1 MAAYTTIDDPEAF
14 FQVVTYT
21 GNGSDDHAITLPGD
35 TDMQPDM
42 VIIKNRD
49 STDGPLVF
57 DAVRGT
63 TKYFYI
69 PDSSGEATDADTL
82 TSFDSDGFTVDDD
95 VIVNTNAEKY
105 VAWCWKANGSGSADT
120 NGSINTSATSVN
132 TTSGFSI
139 MAYTGNATSGATIG
153 HGLGIIPEFV
163 ICKML
168 PEVSGRAPWG
178 YHSAVGNTLVVNIA
192 DDAVPVDYATAWN
205 DTTPSTSL
213 ITLGSSNQ
221 TNGTNTHVA
230 WAWAP
235 IQGFSKMG
243 QFEGNGN
250 ADGAFVFLGFRP
262 ALIMIQSID
271 STSGWMMFDDKREG
285 YNAGY
290 SGGGNNVLLF
300 NANTAEGSADQID
313 ILSNGFKCRIATD
326 PNVAE
331 TYIYCAWAKAPFVNS
346 EGVPCNAH

>member
-1 MAAYTTIDDPEAF
+1 MAAYTTIDDPEAY
-14 FQVVTYT
+14 FQVVIYT
-21 GNGSDDHAITLPGD
+21 GNGSDDHAITLPG
-35 TDMQPDM
+35 TTAMQPDM

-49 STDGPLVF
+49 TTDGPLVF
-57 DAVRGT
+57 DALRGA
-63 TKYFYI
+63 TKYFYL

-120 NGSINTSATSVN
+120 NGSINTSATSAN

-139 MAYTGNATSGATIG
+139 MAYTGNATGGATIG
-153 HGLGIIPEFV
+153 HGIGIVPEFV
-163 ICKML
+163 IAKML
-168 PEVSGRAPWG
+168 PTASGRAPWG
-178 YHSAVGNTLVVNIA
+178 YHSAVGNTHAVNIA
-192 DDAVPVDYATAWN
+192 DNAVPVDYATAWN

-221 TNGTNTHVA
+221 TNGSNTHVA

-235 IQGFSKMG
+235 VQGFSKMG
-243 QFEGNGN
+243 KFEGNGN
-250 ADGAFVFLGFRP
+250 ADGTFVYTGFRP
-262 ALIMIQSID
+262 ALVMMQSID
-271 STSGWMMFDDKREG
+271 STSNWFMFDDKREG
-285 YNAGY
+285 YNDD
-290 SGGGNNVLLF
+290 NDVLLF
-300 NANTAEGSADQID
+300 DANTAEATTDMIHL
-313 ILSNGFKCRIATD
+313 LSNGFKCIIATD

-346 EGVPCNAH
+346 EGVPCNAR